1 MSNAVQ
7 IIKNKHGDVE
17 YFVVP
22 KKDFERL
29 MELAEDA
36 KDLKTAKKFNPAK
49 EETFPEEVADRLF
62 DGENKLLVYRE
73 YRKLSRKELA
83 EKVGISKSYVSH
95 MELGKRKGTA
105 DKLQKIAE
113 ALKIEV
119 DLLI

>member
-1 MSNAVQ
+1 MNSAIQ
-7 IIKNKHGDVE
+7 IIKNKNGKVE

-29 MELAEDA
+29 VELAEDA
-36 KDLKTAKKFNPAK
+36 KDLRAAKKFNPAK

-83 EKVGISKSYVSH
+83 ERVGISESYISH
-95 MELGKRKGTA
+95 LELGKRKGTA

-113 ALKIEV
+113 ALNIEV